1 MRSNPVIGIPRFGL
15 YSNII
20 KSFLENLGLD
30 VVMPTKI
37 TREMIKAG
45 VANSSD
51 FFCYPFKYTLGQE
64 IWCLEQGATDLLF
77 YSSCGLCRLK
87 HYHQIQEL
95 TLRELGYK
103 FTMNVVTKK
112 NMLKTIGQ
120 LGHISRFQAYR
131 RLKKVYSEIKAKEET
146 AYRFLPTRPLKIG
159 IVGEIGTALE
169 PDINFDIVKK
179 LQRQGANVHMSLTL
193 TDYLN
198 ESTERGGK
206 EDTKEAKKLLS
217 QELGG
222 HGFQS
227 ICNTI
232 FYGKQGYD
240 GVIHVLPLSCL
251 PENTVEVIVDYVA
264 NKYQI
269 PLYRFPIDESLF
281 EQGFDTRLFTFCSM
295 LKRRKLAN
303 G

>member
-1 MRSNPVIGIPRFGL
+1 MKLGIPRFGL
-15 YSNII
+15 YSSTI
-20 KSFLENLGLD
+20 KTFLESLGVD
-30 VVMPTKI
+30 VIMPTKI

-45 VANSSD
+45 AANSSD

-64 IWCLEQGATDLLF
+64 IFCLEQGATDLLF
-77 YSSCGLCRLK
+77 YNSCGICRLK
-87 HYHQIQEL
+87 HYWQIQEL
-95 TLRELGYK
+95 TLKELGYH
-103 FTMNVVTKK
+103 FNMRVITKK
-112 NMLKTIGQ
+112 NILKMIGQ
-120 LGHISRFQAYR
+120 LGRISRFQAYR
-131 RLKKVYSEIKAKEET
+131 RLKKMYSEIKVIEER

-179 LQRQGANVHMSLTL
+179 LQRLGANVDMSLTL
-193 TDYLN
+193 TDYWK

-206 EDTKEAKKLLS
+206 EDIKEARKLLS

-232 FYGKQGYD
+232 YYGKNHYD
-240 GVIHVLPLSCL
+240 GVIHILPLSCL
-251 PENTVEVIVDYVA
+251 PEGTVEVIVNYVA
-264 NKYQI
+264 DKYGI
-269 PLYRFPIDESLF
+269 PLYRFPIDESNF
-281 EQGFDTRLFTFCSM
+281 EVGFDTRLSTFCSM